1 MPPLNSYVNDLRGF
15 TSSTKLFD
23 VLTGNI
29 MIANYGSQGAID
41 NDDSSGFYQ
50 ALGNVLAYGQMGMK
64 SDFGKLSR
72 RAARGCLACA
82 KTDP

>member
-1 MPPLNSYVNDLRGF
+1 M
-15 TSSTKLFD
+15 
-23 VLTGNI
+23 
-29 MIANYGSQGAID
+29 ID

-64 SDFGKLSR
+64 SDFGKLSC

-82 KTDP
+82 KSDP